1 VELLNLS
8 SPHGTAWELF
18 LVVVVIIVGPVLM
31 ERIRVPGMIG
41 LLVGGC
47 ILGPNVLGIASD
59 TTGILNDLGEVGL
72 LYLLFVA
79 GLELDLGVFAKYR
92 NQAITFALLT
102 FAIPLTFGF
111 LGGLLVDYSI
121 ASSILLGSLWAS
133 YTLVVYPIIRDKGL
147 GANRAV
153 AVAVAASPIADTL
166 ALVVLAI
173 VAGWASGSAGGAELI
188 IQVSLG
194 LVIVAAWCFL
204 VLPRLAAWFF
214 PSIGRPRTLRYVFM
228 LGALLSAA
236 VLSEMVG
243 VEAIVGTFFAGL
255 GLNRFAPNGGEFME
269 RIEFFGSALLI
280 PMFLVSVGTVIDPV
294 VLVRPSTIALAAVFV
309 AACAGGK
316 LVAAVL
322 CRPLFRF
329 TWDEVGAMFGLSVAQ
344 AAATLAATAVG
355 LEVGLFSTST
365 VNAVMFVI
373 VVTLV
378 MASISAERFGSR
390 IPKPEID
397 TSRLGRSVV
406 VHLDTAIDAPTIVRV
421 TGRLA
426 ASDGGLVHPVLIVT
440 DGDTPP
446 SDELLAGIHAE
457 LQGSTIDADLRVV
470 HDRSIRDG
478 LIHQSRSHAASL
490 LVMPLST
497 TFGPT
502 WKAAI
507 TEIVSASPVP
517 TILLRAGATRPE
529 RALLVLQGA
538 QATQVSNASV
548 LAVQI
553 ARRLRSK
560 DMPLVVV
567 VTAGLHPNLAVDLP
581 DDAQVVEVDD
591 ALAWFRAN
599 GGPADEMILPGGRQ
613 GTLATGRLLRLAGST
628 GSTVLV
634 ATDPDS
640 AAVGRR
646 AADSLGLVTR
656 AVTV

>member
-1 VELLNLS
+1 VDLLNIS
-8 SPHGTAWELF
+8 RPEGTAWELL
-18 LVVVVIIVGPVLM
+18 LVVLVIIAGPVLM
-31 ERIRVPGMIG
+31 ERIRIPGMVG

-47 ILGPNVLGIASD
+47 ILGPNVLGIVSD
-59 TTGILNDLGEVGL
+59 TSGILSDLGHIGL

-92 NQAITFALLT
+92 NQAIIYALLT
-102 FAIPLTFGF
+102 FSIPLTFGF

-133 YTLVVYPIIRDKGL
+133 YTLVVYPILRDKGL

-166 ALVVLAI
+166 ALIVLAI
-173 VAGWASGSAGGAELI
+173 VAGWASGSAGGVELI
-188 IQVSLG
+188 AQVSLG
-194 LVIVAAWCFL
+194 LVIVAAWCFVL
-204 VLPRLAAWFF
+204 LPRLAAWYF
-214 PSIGRPRTLRYVFM
+214 PGIGRPRTMRYVFM

-280 PMFLVSVGTVIDPV
+280 PMFLVSVGTVIDPA
-294 VLVRPSTIALAAVFV
+294 VLVQPSTIALAAVFV

-316 LVAAVL
+316 LVGAVL

-373 VVTLV
+373 VVTLIL
-378 MASISAERFGSR
+378 ASVSAERYGSR

-406 VHLDTAIDAPTIVRV
+406 VHLDTAIDAPAILRA

-426 ASDGGLVHPVLIVT
+426 ASDGGLVHPVLVVT
-440 DGDTPP
+440 DGDQPP
-446 SDELLAGIHAE
+446 SEELLAGIHDE
-457 LQGSTIDADLRVV
+457 LAGTTVDADLRVV
-470 HDRSIRDG
+470 HDRSVRDG
-478 LIHQSRSHAASL
+478 LIHQTRSQAASL
-490 LVMPLST
+490 LVVPLST
-497 TFGPT
+497 SYGPT
-502 WKAAI
+502 WKAAVN
-507 TEIVSASPVP
+507 EIVAASSVP
-517 TILLRAGATRPE
+517 TILLRAGATRPQ
-529 RALLVLQGA
+529 RVVVVLQGT
-538 QATQVSNASV
+538 QATQVSNASL
-548 LAVQI
+548 LAVQV

-560 DMPLVVV
+560 DVPLVAV
-567 VTAGLHPNLAVDLP
+567 VTDPLHPELAADLP
-581 DDAQVVEVDD
+581 DDVEVVVVPS
-591 ALAWFRAN
+591 ALDWYREQ
-599 GGPADEMILPGGRQ
+599 GGPADELVLPGGRQ
-613 GTLATGRLLRLAGST
+613 GTVATGRLLRLAGST

-634 ATDPDS
+634 AADPDS
-640 AAVGRR
+640 VPVGRR

-656 AVTV
+656 TIPA

>member
-8 SPHGTAWELF
+8 SPHGTAWELL
-18 LVVVVIIVGPVLM
+18 LVVLVIIAGPILM
-31 ERIRVPGMIG
+31 ERIRVPGMVG
-41 LLVGGC
+41 LLIGGC
-47 ILGPNVLGIASD
+47 LLGPNVLGIASD
-59 TTGILNDLGEVGL
+59 TAGILNDLGEVGL

-92 NQAITFALLT
+92 NQALIYALLT
-102 FAIPLTFGF
+102 FAIPLTLGF

-173 VAGWASGSAGGAELI
+173 VAGWASGSAGGVELI
-188 IQVSLG
+188 TQVSLG
-194 LVIVAAWCFL
+194 LVIVAAWCFVL
-204 VLPRLAAWFF
+204 LPRLAAWFF
-214 PSIGRPRTLRYVFM
+214 PGIGRPRTLRYVFM

-255 GLNRFAPNGGEFME
+255 GLNRFAPNGGDFME

-309 AACAGGK
+309 TACAGGK
-316 LVAAVL
+316 LIAAVL

-378 MASISAERFGSR
+378 LASVSAERYGSR

-426 ASDGGLVHPVLIVT
+426 ASDGGLLHPVLVVA
-440 DGDTPP
+440 DGDLPP
-446 SDELLAGIHAE
+446 TEELLAGIHAE
-457 LQGSTIDADLRVV
+457 LAGSTVDADLQVV
-470 HDRSIRDG
+470 HDRSMRDG
-478 LIHQSRSHAASL
+478 LIHQTRGYGASM
-490 LVMPLST
+490 LVVPLST
-497 TFGPT
+497 SFGPT
-502 WKAAI
+502 WKSALS
-507 TEIVSASPVP
+507 EIVSAAAVP
-517 TILLRAGATRPE
+517 TILLRAGATAPARIVL
-529 RALLVLQGA
+529 ALQGT
-538 QATQVSNASV
+538 QATQESNAST
-548 LAVQI
+548 LALQV
-553 ARRLRSK
+553 ARRLCSK
-560 DMPLVVV
+560 EVPLVVV
-567 VTAGLHPNLAVDLP
+567 VTDPLHPALAADLP
-581 DDAQVVEVDD
+581 DGVEVVQV
-591 ALAWFRAN
+591 AN
-599 GGPADEMILPGGRQ
+599 AVDWYREEGGPSDELVLPGGRH
-613 GTLATGRLLRLAGST
+613 GAIAARRLLRLAGST

-634 ATDPDS
+634 AADPDS
-640 AAVGRR
+640 VPVGRR

-656 AVTV
+656 ASAD